1 MDEALAKS
9 GDWPNVAVKVG
20 SDPAQVMREY
30 GVMPCMEDDPYRAF
44 MQFPKQ
50 AEEVDDGRG

>member
-9 GDWPNVAVKVG
+9 GEWPNVAIEAG

-30 GVMPCMEDDPYRAF
+30 GVRPSVFDEPEWEPAMVE
-44 MQFPKQ
+44 K
-50 AEEVDDGRG
+50 EVDDGER